1 MLYNEAFNKNI
12 LYTYYSLLLL
22 MTSLRTEILDWED
35 PDAVLTFFWEK

>member
-1 MLYNEAFNKNI
+1 MINTMLYNEAFNKNI
-12 LYTYYSLLLL
+12 LYMLL